1 MAQDRRQSERM
12 LQDARLQVKE
22 ALAKHEKSF
31 ILEGHGRGHAVH
43 NFTAKDDAKVEV
55 GDHVHYTI
63 NNYADEQ
70 SKKVSKEEIM
80 KWMKCTDFTT
90 LYKERHLPNLFP
102 NVGEGPLKSDEFKQW
117 HDGTTKWLWCHGMPG
132 VGKSALTTIIIR
144 HILKIRKEMAP
155 ERNIG
160 LAYVYCDYA
169 NKEQSALDYVG
180 ALLCQ
185 LISLSDEV
193 SPEVTALYND
203 HKPGSSPLRPLLE
216 GYELVLGAE
225 VSRFDSVYII
235 VDALDEC
242 RDDDEGEFQSSTKVR
257 VSETFGKLGETVH
270 LLFTSREE
278 HPPTSLT
285 DRRVP
290 IATMKVTATDE
301 DIRTYVRAQIK
312 RRESL
317 KCYTDTE
324 LGEMIEIVITRKAAG
339 MFLPAKLYMETLA
352 SKAGLR
358 RGKKT
363 IADALKNLPQFNHA
377 QILESYQKAYQEIL
391 KNIWNQSPPRVERAR
406 QVLSWVIFTRE
417 PTNLTLPVLQR
428 ALSLQD
434 ADDTVDQ
441 GLEPTDAW
449 EHTPDSG
456 SEDDFEAYLLS
467 DFDDGSSGSSTS
479 TRGDVVPK
487 ETLLSVCRG
496 LITMDKDT
504 KLIRLVHYTA
514 RDYFSNENVRADL
527 FPHAQNQLTRSCMT
541 SLMSAGADHPF
552 DQYSHRQW
560 GHHAQPVER
569 EFQTEILD
577 LVWDQKR
584 IMSSFQFVVDSLSP
598 AWAESR
604 KPAMPC
610 LPPLHVAAYFGLE
623 LTATHLMDLLG
634 SEEIKAEDSGGW
646 TVMNWAV
653 VGGSKTLVQLLFQ
666 REKDLLS
673 NEIAFLAVGSRNHMV
688 KTDTI
693 DARDGEISLGASLTL
708 KAGLSFTKALPRAVR
723 PNASDD
729 VVRFLM
735 ENIPTESI
743 DVKRPGDERTLL
755 SVVAEN
761 WQWGYVGI
769 LLERGASIDLKD
781 HQGNT
786 PLLWALNCP
795 RRKIQVQLILVSG
808 VCRLSIG
815 EILSLHSSARVRIS
829 DHGISETALEPFI
842 CKLIGGDLEATNE
855 DGRTALSLALPP
867 SKHSSTVR
875 PIGRSVALLLR
886 SGADPDAQNCLGE
899 TPFSLAK
906 ADGLESFMRLLK
918 TLGPRSREQAEAT
931 LAQEEQGDYAK
942 LLLAMLDRRSRFHV
956 NSSTIVGGATLSI
969 QSSSAIETLMIVEEA
984 SVVLSGKPSIQSL
997 VTADKSRIEI
1007 REASVIERLDTHGE
1021 SRAVIHGSSRIQ
1033 RMVGLGMSTLTID
1046 AQAKIENLT
1055 TLNHCVV
1062 QVGGDS
1068 QVKEITGLDETTL
1081 IITAKARVEQMH
1093 ITDGCT
1099 AFSNGN
1105 SSVSAAMGTGT
1116 SVLTLMGQS
1125 FIERFLGFHT
1135 CAVISEGEAK
1145 VYFINCTGHSFVLM
1159 KGRAEIRQISTQDE
1173 AIVLAEGEANLTT
1186 ALGMGNS
1193 RLALDG
1199 DTKIETI
1206 FASGGCMVTLRGR
1219 SKLTTMSSQDHS
1231 VFTFDGD
1238 VTIANVM
1245 SFDRDEAHPDGSASG
1260 LTTSDDPLAVDERDW
1275 RRINEQGDRVVERG
1289 RAAWISAQEK
1299 MTEGEE
1305 RRKKAD
1311 EIQRRDEEWSWEPT
1325 GEEPDVFYWKWPLGS
1340 S

>member
-70 SKKVSKEEIM
+70 SKKVSKEA
-80 KWMKCTDFTT
+80 
-90 LYKERHLPNLFP
+90 
-102 NVGEGPLKSDEFKQW
+102 
-117 HDGTTKWLWCHGMPG
+117 G

-317 KCYTDTE
+317 KCYMDTE

-363 IADALKNLPQFNHA
+363 IADALKNLPQFNHT

-541 SLMSAGADHPF
+541 SLISAGADHPF

-577 LVWDQKR
+577 LVRDQKR
-584 IMSSFQFVVDSLSP
+584 IM
-598 AWAESR
+598 R
-604 KPAMPC
+604 
-610 LPPLHVAAYFGLE
+610 
-623 LTATHLMDLLG
+623 

-769 LLERGASIDLKD
+769 LLER
-781 HQGNT
+781 
-786 PLLWALNCP
+786 
-795 RRKIQVQLILVSG
+795 
-808 VCRLSIG
+808 
-815 EILSLHSSARVRIS
+815 
-829 DHGISETALEPFI
+829 
-842 CKLIGGDLEATNE
+842 
-855 DGRTALSLALPP
+855 
-867 SKHSSTVR
+867 
-875 PIGRSVALLLR
+875 
-886 SGADPDAQNCLGE
+886 
-899 TPFSLAK
+899 
-906 ADGLESFMRLLK
+906 
-918 TLGPRSREQAEAT
+918 
-931 LAQEEQGDYAK
+931 
-942 LLLAMLDRRSRFHV
+942 
-956 NSSTIVGGATLSI
+956 VGGATLSI

-1021 SRAVIHGSSRIQ
+1021 SRAIIHGSSRIQ

-1068 QVKEITGLDETTL
+1068 QVQEITGLDETTL

-1245 SFDRDEAHPDGSASG
+1245 SFDRDEVHPDGSASG
-1260 LTTSDDPLAVDERDW
+1260 LTTPDDPLAVDERDW